1 MLNRVFGV
9 LFTLVALAIIT
20 LAAYNYGNYLSIFFD
35 KENAAESPDGEYTIE
50 ESYKTNLFDEQR
62 TTDSDTAPVDSL
74 ITEELPVVVE

>member
-20 LAAYNYGNYLSIFFD
+20 LAAYNFGNYLSMFFD
-35 KENAAESPDGEYTIE
+35 KENTAESPDSEYTIE
-50 ESYKTNLFDEQR
+50 ESYEATVFEGQGA
-62 TTDSDTAPVDSL
+62 TADKAVAVDSL